1 VFVEL
6 EDVPVDGFVR
16 VSSWIDDD
24 FTMDDAGVRLVGR
37 RSRRKFS
44 LGDRLTVRLARVDL
58 AARELE
64 LALVVPR
71 SASGRGR
78 AGAPRGGRRAKKP
91 RDPAAPRNARSG
103 GKAKGKGKGR
113 GR

>member
-1 VFVEL
+1 
-6 EDVPVDGFVR
+6 
-16 VSSWIDDD
+16 
-24 FTMDDAGVRLVGR
+24 MDEAGVRLVGR
-37 RSRRKFS
+37 RSRRRFS
-44 LGDRLTVRLARVDL
+44 LGDRLTVRIARVDL
-58 AARELE
+58 PARELE

-71 SASGRGR
+71 ASGRVR

-113 GR
+113 KR